1 MDFINEFVTKILSS
15 KNSKLS
21 ENSFNSQNHIIEK
34 KDLYNSK
41 KNEHD
46 FKKQIENEKEIIK
59 NDDVKKNNLI
69 KNYEHKWEETELKN
83 ERIVKELA
91 SYLWNNTD
99 LDLSLKNMN
108 NLEENAKNVW
118 IEKNDWNEK
127 TGNSVINFKKQTINF
142 KWILFEFIAWILLMF
157 VTISYVQTQPAEK
170 KFLQSS
176 ISLWVN
182 TFQKIVWS
190 LWWVFSKNVDKNYIE
205 KRWTLLSILIKDEKI
220 VQDCL
225 DKNIN
230 QEKRDNLQK
239 VLLKIQWFKKE
250 LSNTEYIT
258 LDNFIQKYDQ
268 YNLYV
273 YSLHKAVKETCG
285 MN

>member
-273 YSLHKAVKETCG
+273 YSLHKAVKEACG